1 MKLLSEKK
9 SGIAYGIFRFA
20 IGVNFFMHGATRL
33 GVRLNDFVQQTTE
46 MFEATFLPQWFVAG
60 FSYLLVSTELIAGVF
75 LVLGMFTFGASVAL
89 LILMSC
95 FIFGTALLQNWGLL
109 SDQMTYLIAIFLLA
123 LLSGNDY
130 FSLDGI
136 RKRTILKTTPE

>member
-1 MKLLSEKK
+1 MKLLNEKK
-9 SGIAYGIFRFA
+9 SGLAYGIFRFA

-33 GVRLNDFVQQTTE
+33 GARLNDFSQRVTG

-60 FSYLLVSTELIAGVF
+60 FSYLLVGVELIAGVF

-89 LILMSC
+89 LFLMSC
-95 FIFGTALLQNWGLL
+95 LIFGTALLQNWGLL
-109 SDQMTYLIAIFLLA
+109 SNQMIYLTALFLLA

-136 RKRTILKTTPE
+136 RKRTALKTTSE